1 MAPSAKILSFAQKSP
16 RGSRARKSQSCTKAL
31 KNQGK
36 SGKNLYRRNGAGLIP
51 VTSSKRTS
59 LWIQRFPA
67 RPGTI
72 QGGVFAVLWWF
83 LGVEA
88 GCVVPWRSLTAA
100 DRSLGG
106 VTQGLARCVEAES
119 VKKCG
124 LASKSSAPRQTS
136 TASRSHRSTRKRQG
150 PKEGPET
157 EFEKPGHVG
166 FGPSMC

>member
-83 LGVEA
+83 WGVEA
-88 GCVVPWRSLTAA
+88 GCVVPWRSLWWRLIGASEGWL
-100 DRSLGG
+100 RGSLGASR
-106 VTQGLARCVEAES
+106 Q
-119 VKKCG
+119 K
-124 LASKSSAPRQTS
+124 ASKSVALRQKVQLRVKKYGLVLS
-136 TASRSHRSTRKRQG
+136 QINQ
-150 PKEGPET
+150 KEGSET
-157 EFEKPGHVG
+157 EFGKPGHVG
-166 FGPSMC
+166 FGPSVRW